1 MVVRKAARMAGHLG
15 IPIIGMVENMSY
27 ATCPQCGERI
37 EVFGPS
43 QALETAEKSGVPL
56 LGRIPLDP
64 DLSRRCDAGDVE
76 VYENEAFNAVAEK
89 VVERVP
95 EKAATPDLG

>member
-1 MVVRKAARMAGHLG
+1 
-15 IPIIGMVENMSY
+15 
-27 ATCPQCGERI
+27 
-37 EVFGPS
+37 
-43 QALETAEKSGVPL
+43 VPL